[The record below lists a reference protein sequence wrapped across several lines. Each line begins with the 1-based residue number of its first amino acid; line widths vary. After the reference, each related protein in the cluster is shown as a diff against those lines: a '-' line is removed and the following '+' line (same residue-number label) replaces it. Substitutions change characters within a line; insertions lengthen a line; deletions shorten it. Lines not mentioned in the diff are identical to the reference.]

1 MLEEREKQETVRL
14 LYEYATDQAQAGA
27 DQAQIVAALVA
38 RGLDEGAARI
48 IAQNSLEVLS
58 RLPKNRP
65 PTASDIAP
73 TNPTAQA
80 ERAGANRAIFQG
92 LALFGLGLVLWG
104 VSYMVSRGAGI
115 SLLVYPPLIVGAFLV
130 GWGVLR
136 LERAKRIQEE

>member
-14 LYEYATDQAQAGA
+14 LYEYATDQAQSGA

-38 RGLDEGAARI
+38 RGLEEGAARV
-48 IAQNSLEVLS
+48 IAQNALDVLG
-58 RLPKNRP
+58 RLPHNRP
-65 PTASDIAP
+65 ATASDTAP

-92 LALFGLGLVLWG
+92 LALLGLGLVVWG
-104 VSYMVSRGAGI
+104 FSFMVSRGAGI
-115 SLLVYPPLIVGAFLV
+115 SLLVYPPLIGGAFLV